1 MPPFDKRWQIAPPL
15 TPEANSELHGYP
27 PLLRQILYNRGYA
40 TRALARQFLE
50 AHPQRNLAYPLD
62 VDKATKRILT
72 ALENNEIIAIYGDYD
87 ADGVTGTAMLT
98 AALKSLGGYV
108 IAYIPDRIKE
118 GYGLNLSAIKEL
130 HSKGVQLL
138 ISVDCGIRALGEVR
152 AGNALGMDI
161 IITDHHHPGPD
172 LPAAYAIINPKRE
185 DDPYPEKNLAGVGV
199 AYKLLARLEDDKP
212 QLRADNY
219 LDLVAIGTVAD
230 LVPLIGENRV
240 LVREGLRQL
249 ESPHRQGLMSLM
261 GVARVQP
268 DSVKA
273 TDIGFRLGP
282 RINSAGRMSTAR
294 KALDLLLEKDV
305 SKAGEMAQEL
315 EILNTKRQN
324 ITKELREKAAKHA
337 IATGEE
343 IPYILF
349 AFHPDYQQGV
359 VGLTASSLVDQYYRP
374 AIVGEQRDIF
384 TTASCRSIPEFNIIE
399 SLDQCESLL
408 KQHGGHAAAAGFTIS
423 NDNIPA
429 FIMRMTQIAKKEL
442 EGEQLR
448 PTLHAD
454 AELKLSELGPK
465 LLEQLSWLEPTG
477 YGNSHAIFIS
487 YGVRVKSSRRIGKNG
502 DHLKL
507 KVTDGKIT
515 YEAIAFQLGEWQE
528 KMPPEID
535 LLYAF
540 EENEFR
546 GKKTLQLNIKDIK
559 ESQNVEAL

>member
-50 AHPQRNLAYPLD
+50 AHPQRNVAYPLD

-282 RINSAGRMSTAR
+282 RINSAGRISTAR

-349 AFHPDYQQGV
+349 AFHPDFQQGV
-359 VGLTASSLVDQYYRP
+359 VGLTASSLVDLYYRP

-399 SLDQCESLL
+399 SLDQCKSLL

-454 AELKLSELGPK
+454 AEVKLSDLGPK